1 MDLAIDGP
9 HRFQIAPVD
18 ALAGLEDARP
28 NDVLFDFLERVRE
41 LDLVAWRGL
50 LRHKLRDNLGF
61 RLADLRVA
69 LLLARDLEGLL
80 EIPFHK
86 LLDLSL
92 VLVLRVR
99 QNPWVFRGL
108 FGKADDGV
116 DNRAVCL
123 LPEGHGAEHH
133 LLGKLLRLRLDHENG
148 VARSRNDEI
157 ELGRFHLFRCGV
169 QDELA
174 VRIANPRSADR
185 PKEWHARQ
193 RQRRRSRHQSH
204 DVRVALHVVGQH
216 RYDDLRLILEPRC
229 KKRPDRPVDE
239 PGNERFTLRGPAFAL
254 KITARNLACS
264 VSLFLIIH
272 GEGEEVL
279 GRVGL
284 AFTDNGCK
292 HRSLPILREHCGVG
306 LPRYAPCLQL
316 ESTATPFDFFTINLE
331 HLCYSNS
338 FSRRPVPRLV
348 FASIVCAP
356 ATLSAESPALLVK
369 KIEHSPRSTGKL
381 EWLPAQLLLCSAA
394 PAGLHSSLRHPRA
407 ATARHLLAFGFR
419 TQAARVI
426 RAFVAHVNGLLPAEA
441 AP

>member
-1 MDLAIDGP
+1 MGRTVFKSRPSMRL
-9 HRFQIAPVD
+9 PV
-18 ALAGLEDARP
+18 LRML
-28 NDVLFDFLERVRE
+28 VRTTFFSISLNASASLTLSADE
-41 LDLVAWRGL
+41 GC

-99 QNPWVFRGL
+99 QNPWLFRGL

-116 DNRAVCL
+116 DNRAVRL

-148 VARSRNDEI
+148 VARARNHEI
-157 ELGRFHLFRCGV
+157 ELGRFHLIRCGV
-169 QDELA
+169 QDVLA
-174 VRIANPRSADR
+174 VRIADPRSADR
-185 PKEWHARQ
+185 PEEWQARQ
-193 RQRRRSRHQSH
+193 RQRRRSRHQGH

-216 RYDDLRLILEPRC
+216 RYDDLRLILEPRR

-254 KITARNLACS
+254 KITARNFACG

-272 GEGEEVL
+272 GEREEVL

-292 HRSLPILREHCGVG
+292 HRSLPILREHRGVG

-316 ESTATPFDFFTINLE
+316 ESAATPFDFFTINLE

-356 ATLSAESPALLVK
+356 ATLSAKSRRAPSEENRAFAALHWKAWMASGPA
-369 KIEHSPRSTGKL
+369 
-381 EWLPAQLLLCSAA
+381 SALFRR
-394 PAGLHSSLRHPRA
+394 PCGGLHSSLRHPRA